1 MADVIVSGLAATDP
15 VPGVYL
21 EINFAQG
28 ASSGNESPYEVVILA
43 NKTSAGSATVGT
55 EIYGPD
61 SAVPLQ
67 TEAQAIALFGPGSE
81 AHCMF
86 REFTK
91 TNTDSVVRVVLV
103 ADAAGVAATG
113 TFTVATTS
121 TGTGT
126 IACYVNDEFCEASIA
141 SGDTVTAIA
150 AAIVASINSK
160 SWLPVTAS
168 NALGVVT
175 LTAKNTGPRGNSF
188 RFQPSI
194 RSVVSIATTV
204 SVTVDT
210 AFSSGA
216 TQDTVATALATILP
230 SRLYYI
236 VPAHSDA
243 TNLGLIKAQVDAQSA
258 PTIGIRQRVVAGICG
273 TAAAA
278 ITVATGL
285 NSERIEL
292 VHSESSPMGSARVA
306 AKAAAVYSL
315 EELPENP
322 RTNFAGY
329 GNDAV
334 SAKKWNVPGPRTAS
348 TRPSRTVIK
357 TLLLGGVSPI
367 ACNPNGSTYLVNR
380 VTTRTLAGALA
391 DYRISRS
398 HKVSICDWF
407 SDDLIAKTIKNY
419 PGAKIADD
427 PRPGARAPGERVVTP
442 KMYKG
447 AIFRLLDD
455 YADLGL
461 IQNVDEIKAGTE
473 VSRQVGNRARMGVR
487 IPLQTIDNW
496 EQTAIAVDQVA

>member
-1 MADVIVSGLAATDP
+1 MADVVITGLAATDP
-15 VPGVYL
+15 VPGTYL

-28 ASSGNESPYEVVILA
+28 PASGNESPYEVVILA
-43 NKTSAGSATVGT
+43 NKTSAGSGTVGT

-81 AHCMF
+81 AHCMW

-91 TNTDSVVRVVLV
+91 VNTDSVLRVVLV
-103 ADAAGVAATG
+103 AEAGTAATG
-113 TFTVATTS
+113 TFTVATTA
-121 TGTGT
+121 TGVGT

-141 SGDTVTAIA
+141 SGDTATTIAVAICA
-150 AAIVASINSK
+150 AINSK

-168 NALGVVT
+168 NVSGAVT
-175 LTAKNTGPRGNSF
+175 LTAKNLGIRGNSF

-194 RSVVSIATTV
+194 RSVTSIATTV

-216 TQDTVATALATILP
+216 TADDVTTALATILP

-236 VPAHSDA
+236 VPAQNDA
-243 TNLGLIKAQVDAQSA
+243 TNLGLIKTQVMAQAA

-273 TAAAA
+273 TSGAAV
-278 ITVATGL
+278 TVATTL
-285 NSERIEL
+285 NCERMEL
-292 VHSESSPMGSARVA
+292 VHSQDNPIGSARLA

-322 RTNFAGY
+322 RTNFCFY
-329 GNDAV
+329 GNDAK
-334 SAKKWNVPGPRTAS
+334 SARNWNLPGPRTAS
-348 TRPSRTVIK
+348 TRPSRTTVK
-357 TLLLGGVSPI
+357 TLLLGGVSPV

-380 VTTRTLAGALA
+380 VTTRSLSGSNA
-391 DYRISRS
+391 DYRISRA
-398 HKVSICDWF
+398 HKVSISDWF
-407 SDDLIAKTIKNY
+407 ADDLIAKTVKNY

-461 IQNVDEIKAGTE
+461 VQNVDDIKAQVE
-473 VSRQVGNRARMGVR
+473 VARQVGNRARMGVR